1 LQTKFN
7 LSETPKRNLEQ
18 VREGGFDLTGFYPF
32 ALEVKRCQT
41 LALRDWW
48 LQVTTAASLH
58 NMIPVVM
65 FKQNGNSWKFLI
77 SAKNI
82 GLKTGF
88 IQLEER
94 EFIIWAKL
102 IIEKQSLTDCG

>member
-1 LQTKFN
+1 
-7 LSETPKRNLEQ
+7 
-18 VREGGFDLTGFYPF
+18 
-32 ALEVKRCQT
+32 
-41 LALRDWW
+41 
-48 LQVTTAASLH
+48 
-58 NMIPVVM
+58 MPVVM
-65 FKQNGNSWKFLI
+65 FRQNGNSWKFLI

-102 IIEKQSLTDCG
+102 IIEKQSLADCG